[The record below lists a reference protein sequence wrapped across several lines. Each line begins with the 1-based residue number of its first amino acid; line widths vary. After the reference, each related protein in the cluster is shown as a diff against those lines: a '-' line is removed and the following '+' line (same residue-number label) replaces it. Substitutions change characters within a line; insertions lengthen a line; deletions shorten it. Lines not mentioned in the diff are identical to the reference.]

1 MSIYKCQCPCGCDYE
16 TDRKEHIHKHHIIA
30 KSQGGSNTKS
40 NLIYLCPNCHFSHMY
55 NGAHNHKIQTEHTFE
70 FLRILDSTAGRCLE
84 YRDFTGNIDYHFLG
98 R

>member
-1 MSIYKCQCPCGCDYE
+1 
-16 TDRKEHIHKHHIIA
+16 
-30 KSQGGSNTKS
+30 
-40 NLIYLCPNCHFSHMY
+40 MY
-55 NGAHNHKIQTEHTFE
+55 NGVHNHKIQTEHTFE